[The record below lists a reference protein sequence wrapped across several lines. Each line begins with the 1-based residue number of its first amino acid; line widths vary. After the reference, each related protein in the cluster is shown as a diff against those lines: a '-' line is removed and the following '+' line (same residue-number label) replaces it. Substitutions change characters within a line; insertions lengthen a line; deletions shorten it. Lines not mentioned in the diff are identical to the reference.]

1 MMGGTSSPIA
11 RLGSTRR
18 GRLPKVVASVVLAR
32 ARSRRLLRARI
43 QLRFTRFL
51 CATFLTFK
59 VNRIDIYD

>member
-32 ARSRRLLRARI
+32 ARSQLRAPRLLRATI
-43 QLRFTRFL
+43 
-51 CATFLTFK
+51 LTFK